1 MDKKIQLGITTDAT
15 QAVAGIEKVEK
26 AQEGLVDAT
35 IKAQSEL
42 KSARKVVSEVRQY
55 ETLGNALKVT
65 QEQLVKNKES
75 LATLS
80 AKQKQHIKLT
90 DAENVS
96 LKTNQN
102 TISALNQKR
111 LEGVELTTVEQNK
124 LIRSQSIVDKLTKK
138 KNEHYKLTKKEQAEL
153 ERLTKSVSN
162 LNAKEKNQTRQL
174 SALNDKLKSAGIS
187 TKDLAKAKDIA
198 NRRAEKSAQL
208 LERENRLL
216 ARSNQLQQRKK
227 EALASMPSASTAAVG
242 ITAAGVLAGRESMHN
257 EASFVDVAKTL
268 DFGDQG
274 YRSEDA
280 QKLRRELNNLAVEM
294 AGVNDTDVM
303 KIAAGGANGGIAKED
318 LAAYTRDTIMTAT
331 AWDMTADEAAQKG
344 MALRNSLGYEQGE
357 AGQKQ
362 FMRMANMI
370 NDVANQ
376 NGGVSG
382 NDLLGVMSRTGALM
396 TNSGFTEA
404 QALGLSGS
412 LLSKGAS
419 AEEAATA
426 AKNISSALTAGFSA
440 TGSQKEI
447 FNMLGTDAESVAL
460 GMQEDAMGT
469 LLDVLEGIKELNKE
483 DQSAAIKSLFGDE
496 ANPHIQKLLKDTERL
511 TKIQNE
517 AAKASSTSVKDEYT
531 SIASTNLSGAERAA
545 DAFGNLAT
553 VVGDK
558 LWPAFNAIL
567 DPIVDLTIATTDWVA
582 EAGIAADVVLGLGA
596 AVVAGVA
603 AYKVYQGVKFATN
616 IASIAK
622 ETLALKSQQS
632 ATDKATTAANRHAAA
647 MERQA
652 RATRGARVGET
663 GSTVRTRGEAKTR
676 RSPSRRRRG
685 RKRGLVGLGMSL
697 FSGATDFI
705 SGAAPK
711 GMSLSGRAKG
721 NILKTGAGLLAGGAA
736 LPTFAADGLNQAAQ
750 ITGTVGDTLE
760 GLHVE
765 KFAKVAGFLR
775 PLTVGLDAVSVAT
788 NLAKGDTA
796 AAVGS
801 GGGLLGGLGGAA
813 AGAAIGTAILPGIG
827 TAIGAGI
834 GGMLGDSAG
843 ESIASTIF
851 NWFSKD
857 DNETRVAQEPQP
869 EEKSYAALRMERMEK
884 NRKRNE
890 EWNKGV
896 SLNPTESWV
905 SKASLPDKTE
915 EIKTAQIQKVEQAQ
929 KPNIT
934 FSPVVQVT
942 GAQAPEQTAALTMET
957 VQQAL
962 AQFAREHGLD
972 SENLTQ
978 DFEHSLVS

>member
-26 AQEGLVDAT
+26 AQRGLINAT
-35 IKAQSEL
+35 EKAQTEL
-42 KSARKVVSEVRQY
+42 RAAKKTAGDVRQY
-55 ETLGNALKVT
+55 ETLTKALKVT
-65 QEQLVKNKES
+65 QEQTSHNAAALAALSVK
-75 LATLS
+75 
-80 AKQKQHIKLT
+80 QQQHVKLT
-90 DAENVS
+90 DAETVS
-96 LKTNQN
+96 LKTNEN
-102 TISALNQKR
+102 TVASLNAKKR
-111 LEGVELTTVEQNK
+111 EGIDLTTVEQNK
-124 LIRSQSIVDKLTKK
+124 LIRSQSIIDKLTKK
-138 KNEHYKLTKKEQAEL
+138 KGEHYKLTKKERTEL

-174 SALNDKLKSAGIS
+174 GALNDKLKATGIS
-187 TKDLAKAKDIA
+187 TKDLSKAKDIA

-216 ARSNQLQQRKK
+216 ARSNELQHRKK
-227 EALASMPSASTAAVG
+227 EALASMPSANTAAIG

-257 EASFVDVAKTL
+257 EASFVDVAKNL
-268 DFGDQG
+268 DLGDKG
-274 YRSEDA
+274 YRGEEA
-280 QKLRRELNNLAVEM
+280 QKLRHELNSLAVEM

-303 KIAAGGANGGIAKED
+303 KIAAGGANGGITKED
-318 LAAYTRDTIMTAT
+318 IAAYTRDTIMTAT
-331 AWDMTADEAAQKG
+331 AWDIKDKDVAAQQG

-362 FMRMANMI
+362 FMHMANMI
-370 NDVANQ
+370 NDVANK
-376 NGGVSG
+376 NGGVAAK
-382 NDLLGVMSRTGALM
+382 DLLNVMSRTGALM

-426 AKNISSALTAGFSA
+426 SKNISSALTAGFAA

-447 FNMLGTDAESVAL
+447 FGMLGTDAESVAL
-460 GMQEDAMGT
+460 GMQDDAMGT
-469 LLDVLEGIKELNKE
+469 LLDVLEGIKDLNKE

-496 ANPHIQKLLKDTERL
+496 ANPHIQKLLKDTQSL
-511 TKIQNE
+511 SKIQEE
-517 AAKASSTSVKDEYT
+517 AATASSNSVKKEYDD
-531 SIASTNLSGAERAA
+531 IASTNLAGAERAV

-553 VVGDK
+553 VVGNK

-567 DPIVDLTIATTDWVA
+567 NPIVDLTIATTDWVA

-596 AVVAGVA
+596 AVVAGAA
-603 AYKVYQGVKFATN
+603 AYKVYQGVKFASN
-616 IASIAK
+616 LASIAK
-622 ETLALKSQQS
+622 ETLALKSKQS

-652 RATRGARVGET
+652 RATRGARVGESGNT
-663 GSTVRTRGEAKTR
+663 LRTRGEARTR
-676 RSPSRRRRG
+676 RTPSRRRRG
-685 RKRGLVGLGMSL
+685 RKRGLVGLGMDL
-697 FSGATDFI
+697 FSGATDFV
-705 SGAAPK
+705 SSRAPR

-721 NILKTGAGLLAGGAA
+721 NMLKTGAGLLAGGAA
-736 LPTFAADGLNQAAQ
+736 LPAFAADGLNQAAQ

-760 GLHVE
+760 GLHID

-775 PLTVGLDAVSVAT
+775 PLTMGLDAVSVAT
-788 NLAKGDTA
+788 NLAKGDNA
-796 AAVGS
+796 AAAES

-834 GGMLGDSAG
+834 GGMMGDAAG
-843 ESIASTIF
+843 ESIASTLF
-851 NWFSKD
+851 GWFTKED
-857 DNETRVAQEPQP
+857 LPN
-869 EEKSYAALRMERMEK
+869 KS
-884 NRKRNE
+884 
-890 EWNKGV
+890 
-896 SLNPTESWV
+896 
-905 SKASLPDKTE
+905 E
-915 EIKTAQIQKVEQAQ
+915 EIRTAQIKKAEQAQ

-934 FSPVVQVT
+934 FAPVVQVT
-942 GAQAPEQTAALTMET
+942 GAQAAEETAALTMQT

-962 AQFAREHGLD
+962 AQFARQHGLD

>member
-26 AQEGLVDAT
+26 AQAGLINT
-35 IKAQSEL
+35 TEKAQKEL
-42 KSARKVVSEVRQY
+42 RAAKKTAGDVRQY
-55 ETLGNALKVT
+55 ETLTSALKVT
-65 QEQLVKNKES
+65 QEQTSNTKAA
-75 LATLS
+75 LAALS
-80 AKQKQHIKLT
+80 DKQKQHIKLT
-90 DAENVS
+90 ESETVS
-96 LKTNQN
+96 LKTNEN
-102 TISALNQKR
+102 TVVSLNAKKAK
-111 LEGVELTTVEQNK
+111 GIDLTTAEQNK

-138 KNEHYKLTKKEQAEL
+138 KNEHYKLTKKEQKEL

-208 LERENRLL
+208 LERENKLL

-227 EALASMPSASTAAVG
+227 EALDSMPSANTAAVG
-242 ITAAGVLAGRESMHN
+242 ITAAGVLASRESMYN

-268 DFGDQG
+268 DFGEQG
-274 YRSEDA
+274 YRGDDA
-280 QKLRRELNNLAVEM
+280 QKLRRELNSLAVEM

-303 KIAAGGANGGIAKED
+303 KIAAGGANGGITKED

-331 AWDMTADEAAQKG
+331 AWDMGADEAAQKG

-382 NDLLGVMSRTGALM
+382 NDLLSVMSRTGALM
-396 TNSGFTEA
+396 TNSGFTES

-447 FNMLGTDAESVAL
+447 FNMLGTDAESVSL

-469 LLDVLEGIKELNKE
+469 LLNVLEGIKELNKE

-517 AAKASSTSVKDEYT
+517 AANASNTSVKDEYT
-531 SIASTNLSGAERAA
+531 DIASTNLSGVERAM

-558 LWPAFNAIL
+558 VWPALNMVL
-567 DPIVDLTIATTDWVA
+567 DPIVDLTIATTAWVA
-582 EAGIAADVVLGLGA
+582 EAGIAADIVLGLGA

-603 AYKVYQGVKFATN
+603 AYKVYQGIKFATN
-616 IASIAK
+616 VASIAK
-622 ETLALKSQQS
+622 ETLALKGQQS
-632 ATDKATTAANRHAAA
+632 ATDKATSAANRHAAA

-652 RATRGARVGET
+652 RATRGARVGESGNT
-663 GSTVRTRGEAKTR
+663 IRTKGEPRTRRT
-676 RSPSRRRRG
+676 PSRRRRG
-685 RKRGLVGLGMSL
+685 RKRGLVGLGMDFL
-697 FSGATDFI
+697 SGATDFV
-705 SGAAPK
+705 SSKAPK

-721 NILKTGAGLLAGGAA
+721 NMFKAGAGLLAGGAA
-736 LPTFAADGLNQAAQ
+736 LPAFAADGLNQAAQ

-775 PLTVGLDAVSVAT
+775 PLTMGLDAVSVVT
-788 NLAKGDTA
+788 NLAKGDNA
-796 AAVGS
+796 AAAES

-813 AGAAIGTAILPGIG
+813 AGAALGTMILPGIG

-851 NWFSKD
+851 NWFKD
-857 DNETRVAQEPQP
+857 DENAPKADSSKSKPSLLAQKQTEDIRGFNE
-869 EEKSYAALRMERMEK
+869 AALAKAESPE
-884 NRKRNE
+884 
-890 EWNKGV
+890 
-896 SLNPTESWV
+896 SLSANWINHQP
-905 SKASLPDKTE
+905 LPDKTE

-934 FSPVVQVT
+934 FAPVVQVT

-972 SENLTQ
+972 SDNLTQ

>member
-15 QAVAGIEKVEK
+15 QAVAGIGKVEK
-26 AQEGLVDAT
+26 AQ
-35 IKAQSEL
+35 KEL
-42 KSARKVVSEVRQY
+42 RAAKKTAGNVRQY
-55 ETLGNALKVT
+55 ETLTSALKVT
-65 QEQLVKNKES
+65 QEQTSHNKAA
-75 LATLS
+75 LAALS
-80 AKQKQHIKLT
+80 AKQQQHIELT
-90 DAENVS
+90 DAETVS
-96 LKTNQN
+96 LKTNEN
-102 TISALNQKR
+102 TVTSLNAKKA
-111 LEGVELTTVEQNK
+111 EGIDLTTAEQNK

-138 KNEHYKLTKKEQAEL
+138 KNEHYKLTKKEQSEF
-153 ERLTKSVSN
+153 ERLTKSVLN

-174 SALNDKLKSAGIS
+174 GALNDKLKSAGIS

-216 ARSNQLQQRKK
+216 TRSNQLQQRKK
-227 EALASMPSASTAAVG
+227 DALASMPSASTAAVG
-242 ITAAGVLAGRESMHN
+242 ITEAGVLAVRESMHN

-268 DFGDQG
+268 DFGDKG

-280 QKLRRELNNLAVEM
+280 QKLRRELNSLAVEM
-294 AGVNDTDVM
+294 AGANDTDVM

-318 LAAYTRDTIMTAT
+318 LVAYTRDTIMTAT
-331 AWDMTADEAAQKG
+331 AWDIKDKEEAARQG
-344 MALRNSLGYEQGE
+344 LALRNSLGYEQGE

-362 FMRMANMI
+362 FMHMANMI

-376 NGGVSG
+376 NSGVDAKG
-382 NDLLGVMSRTGALM
+382 LLNVMSRTGALM

-419 AEEAATA
+419 AQEAATA

-440 TGSQKEI
+440 TDSQKKT
-447 FNMLGTDAESVAL
+447 FKMLGTDEKSVAL

-469 LLDVLEGIKELNKE
+469 LLDVLEGIKALNKE
-483 DQSAAIKSLFGDE
+483 KQSAAIKSLFGDQ
-496 ANPHIQKLLKDTERL
+496 ANLHIQKLLKDTEIL
-511 TKIQNE
+511 SKIQGE
-517 AAKASSTSVKDEYT
+517 AATESSNSVKKEYDDKASTRLADV
-531 SIASTNLSGAERAA
+531 ERSR

-558 LWPAFNAIL
+558 VWPEFRGLFNW
-567 DPIVDLTIATTDWVA
+567 VTDLTIATTDWVA
-582 EAGIAADVVLGLGA
+582 ETGIAQSVVLRLGA

-652 RATRGARVGET
+652 RATRGARVSET

-685 RKRGLVGLGMSL
+685 RKRGLVGLGMDL
-697 FSGATDFI
+697 FSGAMDFI

-736 LPTFAADGLNQAAQ
+736 LPAFVADGLNQAAK
-750 ITGTVGDTLE
+750 IKGIVGDTLE

-796 AAVGS
+796 AAVES

-843 ESIASTIF
+843 ESIASTVF
-851 NWFSKD
+851 GWFSK
-857 DNETRVAQEPQP
+857 
-869 EEKSYAALRMERMEK
+869 EE
-884 NRKRNE
+884 
-890 EWNKGV
+890 
-896 SLNPTESWV
+896 
-905 SKASLPDKTE
+905 LPNKTE
-915 EIKTAQIQKVEQAQ
+915 EIKTAQIQKVAQAQ

-962 AQFAREHGLD
+962 AEFAREHGLD

>member
-35 IKAQSEL
+35 VKAQSEL

-331 AWDMTADEAAQKG
+331 AWDMTADESAQKG

-426 AKNISSALTAGFSA
+426 TKNISSALTAGFSA

-447 FNMLGTDAESVAL
+447 FNMLGTDAQSVAL

-652 RATRGARVGET
+652 RASRGARVGET

-685 RKRGLVGLGMSL
+685 RKRGLVGLGMDL

-736 LPTFAADGLNQAAQ
+736 LPAFAADGLNQAAQ

-796 AAVGS
+796 AAVES
-801 GGGLLGGLGGAA
+801 GVGLLGGLGGAA

-843 ESIASTIF
+843 ESIASTVF
-851 NWFSKD
+851 GWFSK
-857 DNETRVAQEPQP
+857 
-869 EEKSYAALRMERMEK
+869 EE
-884 NRKRNE
+884 
-890 EWNKGV
+890 
-896 SLNPTESWV
+896 
-905 SKASLPDKTE
+905 LPNKTE

>member
-26 AQEGLVDAT
+26 AQRGLIDT
-35 IKAQSEL
+35 TEKAQKEL
-42 KSARKVVSEVRQY
+42 RAAKKTAGDVRQY
-55 ETLGNALKVT
+55 ETLTSALKVT
-65 QEQLVKNKES
+65 QEQTAHTQAALS
-75 LATLS
+75 ALS
-80 AKQKQHIKLT
+80 AKQQQHIKLT
-90 DAENVS
+90 DAETVS

-102 TISALNQKR
+102 TVASLNAKKAK
-111 LEGVELTTVEQNK
+111 GIDLTTVEQNK

-174 SALNDKLKSAGIS
+174 GALNDKLKSAGIG

-331 AWDMTADEAAQKG
+331 AWDITDKEEAARQG

-362 FMRMANMI
+362 FMHMANMI

-376 NGGVSG
+376 NGGVAAR
-382 NDLLGVMSRTGALM
+382 DLLNVMSRTGALM

-469 LLDVLEGIKELNKE
+469 LLDVLEGIKALNKE

-496 ANPHIQKLLKDTERL
+496 ANPHIQKLLKDTEIL
-511 TKIQNE
+511 SKIQGE
-517 AAKASSTSVKDEYT
+517 AATASSNSVKKEYDG
-531 SIASTNLSGAERAA
+531 IASTRLADVERSM

-558 LWPAFNAIL
+558 VWPAFRGLFNW
-567 DPIVDLTIATTDWVA
+567 VTDLTIATTDWVA

-663 GSTVRTRGEAKTR
+663 GSTVRTRGEGKTR

-685 RKRGLVGLGMSL
+685 RKRGLVGLGMDL

-736 LPTFAADGLNQAAQ
+736 LPAFAADGLNQAAQ

-765 KFAKVAGFLR
+765 KFAKVAEFLR

-796 AAVGS
+796 AAVES

-843 ESIASTIF
+843 ESIASTVF
-851 NWFSKD
+851 GWFSK
-857 DNETRVAQEPQP
+857 
-869 EEKSYAALRMERMEK
+869 EE
-884 NRKRNE
+884 
-890 EWNKGV
+890 
-896 SLNPTESWV
+896 
-905 SKASLPDKTE
+905 LPNKTE

-942 GAQAPEQTAALTMET
+942 GAQAPEQTAALTMEA

>member
-1 MDKKIQLGITTDAT
+1 VDKKIQLGITTDAT

-26 AQEGLVDAT
+26 AQEGLIST
-35 IKAQSEL
+35 TEKAQKEL
-42 KSARKVVSEVRQY
+42 RAAKKTAGDVRQY
-55 ETLGNALKVT
+55 ETLTSALKVT
-65 QEQLVKNKES
+65 QEQTVNTKAA
-75 LATLS
+75 LAALS
-80 AKQKQHIKLT
+80 DKQKQHIKLT
-90 DAENVS
+90 ESETVS
-96 LKTNQN
+96 LRTNEN
-102 TISALNQKR
+102 TVASLNAKKAK
-111 LEGVELTTVEQNK
+111 GIDLTTAEQNK
-124 LIRSQSIVDKLTKK
+124 LIRSQSVVDKLTKK
-138 KNEHYKLTKKEQAEL
+138 KNEHYKLTKKEQKEL

-208 LERENRLL
+208 LERENKLL

-227 EALASMPSASTAAVG
+227 EALDSMPSANTAAVG
-242 ITAAGVLAGRESMHN
+242 ITAAGVLASRESMYN

-268 DFGDQG
+268 DFGEQG
-274 YRSEDA
+274 YRGDDA
-280 QKLRRELNNLAVEM
+280 QKLRRELNSLAVEM
-294 AGVNDTDVM
+294 AGVSDTDVM
-303 KIAAGGANGGIAKED
+303 KIAAGGANGGITKED

-331 AWDMTADEAAQKG
+331 AWDMGADEAAQKG

-362 FMRMANMI
+362 FMQMANMI

-382 NDLLGVMSRTGALM
+382 NDLLSVMSRTGALM
-396 TNSGFTEA
+396 TNSGFTES

-447 FNMLGTDAESVAL
+447 FSMLGTDAESVSL

-469 LLDVLEGIKELNKE
+469 LLQVLEGIKELNKE

-517 AAKASSTSVKDEYT
+517 AANASNTSVKDEYT
-531 SIASTNLSGAERAA
+531 DIASTNLSGVERAM

-558 LWPAFNAIL
+558 VWPALNMVL
-567 DPIVDLTIATTDWVA
+567 DPIVDLTIATTEWVA
-582 EAGIAADVVLGLGA
+582 EAGIAADIVLGLGA

-603 AYKVYQGVKFATN
+603 AYKVYQGIKFATN
-616 IASIAK
+616 VASIAK
-622 ETLALKSQQS
+622 ETIALKGQQS
-632 ATDKATTAANRHAAA
+632 ATDKATNAANRHAAA

-652 RATRGARVGET
+652 KATRGARVGESGNT
-663 GSTVRTRGEAKTR
+663 IRTKGEPRTRRT
-676 RSPSRRRRG
+676 PSRRRRG
-685 RKRGLVGLGMSL
+685 RKRGLVGLGMDL
-697 FSGATDFI
+697 FSGATDFV
-705 SGAAPK
+705 SSRAPK

-721 NILKTGAGLLAGGAA
+721 NMFKAGAGLLAGGAA
-736 LPTFAADGLNQAAQ
+736 LPAFAADGLNQAAQ

-775 PLTVGLDAVSVAT
+775 PLTMGLDAVSVVT
-788 NLAKGDTA
+788 NLAKGDNA
-796 AAVGS
+796 AAAES
-801 GGGLLGGLGGAA
+801 GGGLIGGLGGAA
-813 AGAAIGTAILPGIG
+813 AGAALGTMILPGIG

-851 NWFSKD
+851 NWFKND
-857 DNETRVAQEPQP
+857 E
-869 EEKSYAALRMERMEK
+869 AALAK
-884 NRKRNE
+884 A
-890 EWNKGV
+890 
-896 SLNPTESWV
+896 ESPETLSANWINHQP
-905 SKASLPDKTE
+905 LPDKTE
-915 EIKTAQIQKVEQAQ
+915 EIKTAQIKKVEQAQ

-934 FSPVVQVT
+934 FAPVVQVT

-972 SENLTQ
+972 SDNLTQ

>member
-26 AQEGLVDAT
+26 AQAGLVDAT
-35 IKAQSEL
+35 VKAQSEL

-153 ERLTKSVSN
+153 ERLTRSVSN

-242 ITAAGVLAGRESMHN
+242 ITATGVLAGRESMHN

-280 QKLRRELNNLAVEM
+280 QQLRRELNNIAVEM

-331 AWDMTADEAAQKG
+331 AWDMTADESAQKG

-357 AGQKQ
+357 IGQKQ

-496 ANPHIQKLLKDTERL
+496 ANPHIQKLLKDTKRL

-517 AAKASSTSVKDEYT
+517 AEKASSTSVKDEYT

-685 RKRGLVGLGMSL
+685 RRRGLVGLGMDL

-736 LPTFAADGLNQAAQ
+736 LPAFAADGLNQAAQ

-775 PLTVGLDAVSVAT
+775 PLTVGLDVVSVAT

-796 AAVGS
+796 AAVES

-857 DNETRVAQEPQP
+857 DKETRVAQEPKP
-869 EEKSYAALRMERMEK
+869 EEKSYAALRMERTEI

-896 SLNPTESWV
+896 GLNPTESWV

-915 EIKTAQIQKVEQAQ
+915 AIKTAQIQKVEQAQ